1 MRVTGVTMTP
11 DHRTMLVNI
20 QHPGDGGFG
29 GDTSGPDNATQTST
43 WPGGASAARPRP
55 ASVVIQRKDGRVVG
69 TWHPNVF

>member
-1 MRVTGVTMTP
+1 MTMTP

-43 WPGGASAARPRP
+43 WVRGCERGSPRP
-55 ASVVIQRKDGRVVG
+55 ATVVIQRKDGRVVG
-69 TWHPNVF
+69 T